1 MNARVETGVKRLDDM
16 LDGGIPVGATALLY
30 GPPFIGKDVLARLF
44 LLAGCRKGIPG
55 ILLLTGDA
63 ASDVRKQLAGM
74 DPRYPE
80 YEANGLVHF
89 VDTYSRSIGAEDEHP
104 SCEYVDS
111 PVNLNAV
118 SLAVNNAQRK
128 IISQHAEHRLV
139 VDSLSTI
146 ITYTNAQTTFRFL
159 QILVGK
165 AKRAGAT
172 TVMLLEQG
180 MHADSEVQTF
190 KHLADGVI
198 EMKSEGPLNL
208 LSILG
213 LGVTE
218 NRGFVE
224 YRFTPTSLDV
234 TGSFSAG
241 RIR

>member
-16 LDGGIPVGATALLY
+16 LDGGIPAGATALLY

-104 SCEYVDS
+104 CCEYVDS

-128 IISQHAEHRLV
+128 IISQYAEHRLV

-180 MHADSEVQTF
+180 MHADNEVQTF